1 MSEPLYT
8 FSIVRT
14 MSAGAVAGFIASWYV
29 TVLLIASEY
38 EIGFPIGTFY
48 AVVGEIMGFRG
59 VDALYAGLVMHV
71 SISTIVGASSAL
83 LLVTILR
90 HWRLRGKICIVCSYR
105 AAGVGL
111 IIGFIVWLVL
121 FLPVTF
127 LVVEPSLAFKAATD
141 VSMLYSMQVSA
152 SALLGMVW
160 VITIS
165 ALPYHLGYGATLGY
179 LMSKLVKR
187 IAIASS
193 KNI

>member
-1 MSEPLYT
+1 
-8 FSIVRT
+8 
-14 MSAGAVAGFIASWYV
+14 
-29 TVLLIASEY
+29 
-38 EIGFPIGTFY
+38 
-48 AVVGEIMGFRG
+48 
-59 VDALYAGLVMHV
+59 
-71 SISTIVGASSAL
+71 SAL

-127 LVVEPSLAFKAATD
+127 LVVEPSLAFRAATD